1 MARGDG
7 EAREAGVTRRPD
19 ASGEQLTQAE
29 LDTLKE
35 RLAQLEGSK
44 RQEIVEAIATA
55 RGFGDLSENFEYHAA
70 KNEQGLNEREIT
82 ILRERVR
89 NAVVVEAA
97 ASDVIGIGSQV
108 EVEDDLGER
117 MTVRVS
123 SVRAEGA
130 VSPDSPLGRALMGAK
145 AGDEVT
151 VRAPRTTYVARV
163 VSVSW

>member
-1 MARGDG
+1 M
-7 EAREAGVTRRPD
+7 ETSVTRRPA
-19 ASGEQLTQAE
+19 ASGAQLTQAE

-35 RLAQLEGSK
+35 RLAHLEGSK

-89 NAVVVEAA
+89 NAIVVEAA
-97 ASDVIGIGSQV
+97 ASDVIGVGSQV

-117 MTVRVS
+117 MTVRIS
-123 SVRAEGA
+123 SVGGEGA
-130 VSPDSPLGRALMGAK
+130 VSPESPLGLALMGAK
-145 AGDEVT
+145 ADDEVT

-163 VSVSW
+163 LSVS

>member
-1 MARGDG
+1 V
-7 EAREAGVTRRPD
+7 ARE
-19 ASGEQLTQAE
+19 EQFTQAE
-29 LDTLKE
+29 LDALKE

-44 RQEIVEAIATA
+44 RQEIVEAIAAA

-82 ILRERVR
+82 ILRERLR
-89 NAVVVEAA
+89 NAVAVEAA

-117 MTVRVS
+117 LTVRVS
-123 SVRAEGA
+123 SVSGEGA
-130 VSPDSPLGRALMGAK
+130 VSPESPLGRALMGAR

-151 VRAPRTTYVARV
+151 VRAPQTTYLARV
-163 VSVSW
+163 VSIS

>member
-1 MARGDG
+1 METAHLSKQAYERLQG
-7 EAREAGVTRRPD
+7 ELEERSGPSRKSISAAIERAREHGD
-19 ASGEQLTQAE
+19 I
-29 LDTLKE
+29 KE
-35 RLAQLEGSK
+35 NG
-44 RQEIVEAIATA
+44 
-55 RGFGDLSENFEYHAA
+55 EYHAA

-97 ASDVIGIGSQV
+97 ASDVIGVGSQV

-123 SVRAEGA
+123 SMSGDGA
-130 VSPDSPLGRALMGAK
+130 VSPHSPLGRALMGAK

>member
-1 MARGDG
+1 MSDLEGQ
-7 EAREAGVTRRPD
+7 
-19 ASGEQLTQAE
+19 QLTQAQREALDAE
-29 LDTLKE
+29 LADM
-35 RLAQLEGSK
+35 EGPQRK
-44 RQEIVEAIATA
+44 AAVDAIATA
-55 RGFGDLSENFEYHAA
+55 RAFGDLSENFEYHAA

-108 EVEDDLGER
+108 EVEDNLGER

-130 VSPDSPLGRALMGAK
+130 VSPESPLGRALMGAK
-145 AGDEVT
+145 AGDKVT

>member
-1 MARGDG
+1 VALGD
-7 EAREAGVTRRPD
+7 PD

-35 RLAQLEGSK
+35 RLAHLEGPK
-44 RQEIVEAIATA
+44 RQEIVQAIATA

-82 ILRERVR
+82 ILGERIQ

-108 EVEDDLGER
+108 EIEDDLGER

-123 SVRAEGA
+123 SVSGVGV
-130 VSPDSPLGRALMGAK
+130 VSPESPLGHALMGAR

-151 VRAPRTTYVARV
+151 VHAPRTTYVARV
-163 VSVSW
+163 VSVGP

>member
-1 MARGDG
+1 V
-7 EAREAGVTRRPD
+7 ARE
-19 ASGEQLTQAE
+19 EQFTQAE
-29 LDTLKE
+29 LDALKE

-44 RQEIVEAIATA
+44 RQEIVEAIAAA

-82 ILRERVR
+82 ILRERLR
-89 NAVVVEAA
+89 NAVAVEAA

-117 MTVRVS
+117 LTVRVS
-123 SVRAEGA
+123 SVSGEGA
-130 VSPDSPLGRALMGAK
+130 VSPESPLGLALMGAR

-151 VRAPRTTYVARV
+151 VRAPQTTYLARV
-163 VSVSW
+163 VSIS

>member
-1 MARGDG
+1 MAREEGETTEGGVPRRSDG
-7 EAREAGVTRRPD
+7 
-19 ASGEQLTQAE
+19 SGEQLTQAE

-35 RLAQLEGSK
+35 RLALLEGPK

-97 ASDVIGIGSQV
+97 TSEVIGIGSQV

-123 SVRAEGA
+123 SVGGEGA

-145 AGDEVT
+145 AGDKVT
-151 VRAPRTTYVARV
+151 VRAPRTTYVAHV

>member
-1 MARGDG
+1 V
-7 EAREAGVTRRPD
+7 ARE
-19 ASGEQLTQAE
+19 EQFTKAE
-29 LDTLKE
+29 LEALKE
-35 RLAQLEGSK
+35 RLAQLEGPK

-82 ILRERVR
+82 ILRERIR
-89 NAVVVEAA
+89 NAVAVEAA
-97 ASDVIGIGSQV
+97 PSDVIGIGAQV

-123 SVRAEGA
+123 SVNGEGA
-130 VSPDSPLGRALMGAK
+130 VSPESPLGRALMGAK

>member
-1 MARGDG
+1 VARKDEETTEASSARRADG
-7 EAREAGVTRRPD
+7 
-19 ASGEQLTQAE
+19 SGEQLTQAE

-35 RLAQLEGSK
+35 RLAHLEGSK

-123 SVRAEGA
+123 SMSGDGA